1 MSKDKKKNKNENPF
15 KPQSNIS
22 EATPKSYY
30 PNMVSTDGVVYT
42 SFMPI
47 GYDHEFQSLMTK
59 LLHGLVMK
67 FSDKTMSEMGYMH
80 QIAVL
85 FENGAVKLRMYFHP
99 ELATYEEHAANG
111 RVIRKPIPQF
121 GIMNGYFFI
130 LPGDSIDLT
139 AVTGIEKIM
148 MPKAKIKYNER
159 GNLSVKIKEDAT
171 MKLQDAFYVDCNL
184 LTTVASVLNIKLT
197 DPNFAVKVNTI
208 SQVDKKRAILVDGRN
223 NTYQI
228 WIHVTFS
235 ADDSISLGY
244 NPEDAIPYLTAIA
257 VKAADA
263 KQTQKKLMREAED
276 QTEKKNKDDKRKL
289 SKYL

>member
-1 MSKDKKKNKNENPF
+1 M
-15 KPQSNIS
+15 
-22 EATPKSYY
+22 
-30 PNMVSTDGVVYT
+30 
-42 SFMPI
+42 
-47 GYDHEFQSLMTK
+47 
-59 LLHGLVMK
+59 
-67 FSDKTMSEMGYMH
+67 
-80 QIAVL
+80 
-85 FENGAVKLRMYFHP
+85 
-99 ELATYEEHAANG
+99 
-111 RVIRKPIPQF
+111 
-121 GIMNGYFFI
+121 
-130 LPGDSIDLT
+130 
-139 AVTGIEKIM
+139 
-148 MPKAKIKYNER
+148 
-159 GNLSVKIKEDAT
+159 
-171 MKLQDAFYVDCNL
+171 DCNL

-235 ADDSISLGY
+235 ADDLISFGY